1 MDFLSKNKIL
11 VLVTSSTLEFINHLR
26 KEQEKQEF
34 LSVNES
40 ERGGATL
47 NETD

>member
-11 VLVTSSTLEFINHLR
+11 VLVTSGTLEFINRLR

-40 ERGGATL
+40 ERGEL
-47 NETD
+47 R